1 MVIAKKILF
10 TIRETVWWIV
20 AELEDWLYPYEDRE
34 VTRPLWSED
43 FDNLTL
49 DQSKYLKSQIDC
61 NNDRIVRLQNEMIF
75 VIKEIRKL
83 ENHGQK

>member
-1 MVIAKKILF
+1 MKKLLS
-10 TIRETVWWIV
+10 TIHETVWWIV
-20 AELEDWLYPYEDRE
+20 AELEDWLYPYQDRE

-61 NNDRIVRLQNEMIF
+61 NNDRIIRLQSEMIF

>member
-10 TIRETVWWIV
+10 TIHETVWWIV

>member
-1 MVIAKKILF
+1 MVIAKKILS
-10 TIRETVWWIV
+10 TIHETVWWIV

-34 VTRPLWSED
+34 VTRPLWSKD